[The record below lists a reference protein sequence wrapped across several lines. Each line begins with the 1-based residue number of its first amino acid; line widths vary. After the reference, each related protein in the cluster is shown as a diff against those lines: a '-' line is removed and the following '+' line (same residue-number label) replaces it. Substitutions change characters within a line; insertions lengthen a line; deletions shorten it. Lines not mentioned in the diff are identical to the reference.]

1 MYKRVESKE
10 QSLKNFYT
18 LIEQIGQG
26 AFGLVYK
33 AIKKDSGATYA
44 IKSIDK
50 STLSQDEVAGLQ
62 LEVEIISQ
70 VDHPNIV
77 RAFEFYD
84 EPKHLHVVMEEM
96 GGGELFERIVEKE
109 YYSEQEA
116 SITIR
121 PVIDAIKYCHELN
134 VVHRDLKP
142 ENMLYSSFDTD
153 GIVKITDFGL
163 ARFYDD
169 DLMTTACGTPS
180 YVAPEILNGTGYG
193 IEVDYWSIGVI
204 LYTMLCGFL
213 PFNEDT
219 NEALFEKIKSCD
231 YSFPS
236 PDWDGVSDMAK
247 DLVVRCLKLN
257 PKERITAAEML
268 RHPWILGENTPKNN
282 MPIVAGKI
290 REYNARR
297 KFRKYGNTA
306 LASNKFMSII
316 NSKKNEGNN

>member
-1 MYKRVESKE
+1 MYKLVESKD
-10 QSLKNFYT
+10 QSVRNFYT
-18 LIEQIGQG
+18 LVEQIGEG
-26 AFGLVYK
+26 AFGVVYK
-33 AIKKDSGATYA
+33 AIKKDTGETYA

-50 STLSQDEVAGLQ
+50 STLSQDELTSLN
-62 LEVEIISQ
+62 LEIDIVSQ

-84 EPKHLHVVMEEM
+84 EPKQLNVVMEVM
-96 GGGELFERIVEKE
+96 GGGELFERIVEKDH
-109 YYSEQEA
+109 YSEQEA
-116 SITIR
+116 ALTIR
-121 PVIDAIKYCHELN
+121 PVIDAIKYCHEMN

-142 ENMLYSSFDTD
+142 ENMLYSSFDMD

-169 DLMTTACGTPS
+169 DVMTTACGTPS
-180 YVAPEILNGTGYG
+180 YVAPEILEGRGYG

-219 NEALFEKIKSCD
+219 NAALFDKIKTGD
-231 YSFPS
+231 YSFTS
-236 PDWDGVSDMAK
+236 PDWDNISDMAK
-247 DLVVRCLKLN
+247 DLVRRCLKVN
-257 PKERITAAEML
+257 PKERITAGEML
-268 RHPWILGENTPKNN
+268 RHPWILGENTPRNN
-282 MPIVAGKI
+282 MPDVASKI

-316 NSKKNEGNN
+316 KSKRVEGK

>member
-10 QSLKNFYT
+10 QTARNFYT
-18 LIEQIGQG
+18 FVEQIGEG
-26 AFGLVYK
+26 AFGIVYK
-33 AIKKDSGATYA
+33 ATKKDTGETYA

-50 STLSQDEVAGLQ
+50 STLGQEELSNLH
-62 LEVEIISQ
+62 LEIDIISQ

-84 EPKHLHVVMEEM
+84 EPKHLHVVMEVM
-96 GGGELFERIVEKE
+96 VGGELFERIVEKDH
-109 YYSEQEA
+109 YSEQEA
-116 SITIR
+116 ALTIR

-134 VVHRDLKP
+134 IVHRDLKP
-142 ENMLYSSFDTD
+142 ENMLYSSFDLD

-169 DLMTTACGTPS
+169 DVMTTACGTPS
-180 YVAPEILNGTGYG
+180 YVAPEILEGRGYG

-204 LYTMLCGFL
+204 LYTMLSGYL
-213 PFNEDT
+213 PFNEES
-219 NEALFEKIKSCD
+219 NQELFDKIKSGD

-236 PDWDGVSDMAK
+236 PDWDNISDMAK
-247 DLVVRCLKLN
+247 DLIRRCLLVN
-257 PKERITAAEML
+257 PSERITASDML
-268 RHPWILGENTPKNN
+268 KHPWILGENIPRNN
-282 MPIVAGKI
+282 MPDVASKI

-316 NSKKNEGNN
+316 KSKREQGN